1 MFSDQFLQKK
11 NNTTGSDPW
20 TPKFKYAEHP
30 YKTLTSPHG
39 PMVTSND
46 LLDHFFITYDT
57 ISDSGNFL
65 LRLCEKNIAWS
76 RKITET

>member
-1 MFSDQFLQKK
+1 MYVYIKK
-11 NNTTGSDPW
+11 SNN
-20 TPKFKYAEHP
+20 F
-30 YKTLTSPHG
+30 
-39 PMVTSND
+39 D
-46 LLDHFFITYDT
+46 LFFVVRYDT